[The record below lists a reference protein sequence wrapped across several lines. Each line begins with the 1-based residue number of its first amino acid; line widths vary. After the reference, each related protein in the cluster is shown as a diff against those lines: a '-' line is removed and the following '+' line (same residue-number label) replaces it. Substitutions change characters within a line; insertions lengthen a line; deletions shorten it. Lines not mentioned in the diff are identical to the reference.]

1 MRTTLHGVRRDHGD
15 AIAAGAVGFA
25 ATTMA
30 MIALSLFF
38 A

>member
-1 MRTTLHGVRRDHGD
+1 MRTTFSGLGRNHGD
-15 AIAAGAVGFA
+15 ALAAGTVGFA

>member
-1 MRTTLHGVRRDHGD
+1 MRTSLSGVRRNYGD
-15 AIAAGAVGFA
+15 ALTAAAVGFA